1 MAEYYEESRNEGPNI
16 LGMAGLLGLGALAGA
31 GGYYALRNAR
41 GKGAA
46 AEALTRAARSE
57 RPRGVQMGDLSSRVT
72 GDFGYDPRITGN
84 TQLPTPRAS
93 RVTGERV
100 TGTPQ
105 RPVAPHAPE
114 QYSNV
119 PPSVPPTVPTS
130 TLVDRRVQAN
140 YAAIARELGDY
151 PGESWTPPLDP
162 SVSYGN
168 LTRERGETT
177 PSAETRARAY
187 ANAAAKSVSELP
199 RVTRPQSGISESML
213 ITDPNTGE
221 IYRRGGGGSYF
232 ASKAPAMEAGAL
244 LTDLPQVTTA
254 PATGERMVRRQ
265 GRMVPL
271 SSIKQKQPAIPA
283 STVELNALP
292 IDPTALKGRD
302 FHVALGQQ
310 GYSLTGNPYD
320 NEIMLMTDSGREL
333 YLKHPLSTH
342 PKESIRR
349 AAQQE
354 ELLGQQALAKT
365 GFTLQ
370 QVEEERF
377 AQYQKAFGGNPY
389 LQNQATEAVE
399 SGAAQQEGR
408 VWQQLSRN
416 EDLDKTQIAQ
426 LNAQADADYEAM
438 LGSNPSEWSGVEG
451 DVAINTVAKAL
462 PDGLPIDQ
470 AEGVGYDL
478 RTGERFKFGG
488 RPAPR
493 TGLAPGGSIE
503 LQAGPGAD
511 LSQTSAARFL
521 QQRRLKLLEDASAG
535 TAGRLEKKLSE
546 ALGPEAWR
554 EDPKA
559 TRRRNALKLGAA
571 GNERFFENINEGT
584 INVAGQELPVSALK
598 EGVYM
603 EDTAQNLVDK
613 VNSYKDWLGNIR
625 LQETQNQIGLANELD
640 NLLAQDARL
649 QADVAGMGEGRRSFR
664 TPQERDEYLAASRGR
679 EVAMDLQDEIDAR
692 VNETLRNYE
701 MSERRLAGAE
711 KATAR
716 NIQRAAVPQKLMG
729 GVEEGIVVRPVLT
742 APDNIAVEEGELSN
756 LERGRPV
763 GEYISQEQLE
773 IVPGG
778 LLSGG
783 RARSIPN
790 IGSDRGID
798 PETGDRIL
806 LPNVNEDTGETLVQK
821 LAGKRMGADVSVR
834 GRGGVAGLET
844 LGSIGIYGPELA
856 EYGTA
861 AMNKQGQYTK
871 QARRPPTVTDTSV
884 AVHKIRKYE
893 TTKEGK
899 IKPVFFT
906 YPSSYE
912 DPQAYKYSQ
921 PATQEGLQAIN
932 LSRAV
937 QSVYARNPPDIAE
950 VKVKAALN
958 ELARLTGK
966 QLPSSIPTEGPS
978 MLLTNRP
985 VPPVADVAPA
995 FEPTQLNFSSEI
1007 VPPIARTRMTEA
1019 DRYADQ
1025 LSNYMGRMQRGQA
1038 EATSSPVVIQPN
1050 LITMDEYQLPLALS
1064 AGTPTPQIQGPMR
1077 AAPQLRGFE
1086 APIQYVETY
1095 QPKLFNVPIEA
1106 PTIQNPVANLTLRER
1121 SAQNRL
1127 QRIREDVANRQQR
1140 RLAGGI

>member
-1 MAEYYEESRNEGPNI
+1 
-16 LGMAGLLGLGALAGA
+16 
-31 GGYYALRNAR
+31 
-41 GKGAA
+41 
-46 AEALTRAARSE
+46 
-57 RPRGVQMGDLSSRVT
+57 
-72 GDFGYDPRITGN
+72 
-84 TQLPTPRAS
+84 
-93 RVTGERV
+93 
-100 TGTPQ
+100 
-105 RPVAPHAPE
+105 
-114 QYSNV
+114 
-119 PPSVPPTVPTS
+119 
-130 TLVDRRVQAN
+130 
-140 YAAIARELGDY
+140 
-151 PGESWTPPLDP
+151 
-162 SVSYGN
+162 
-168 LTRERGETT
+168 
-177 PSAETRARAY
+177 
-187 ANAAAKSVSELP
+187 
-199 RVTRPQSGISESML
+199 
-213 ITDPNTGE
+213 
-221 IYRRGGGGSYF
+221 
-232 ASKAPAMEAGAL
+232 
-244 LTDLPQVTTA
+244 
-254 PATGERMVRRQ
+254 
-265 GRMVPL
+265 
-271 SSIKQKQPAIPA
+271 
-283 STVELNALP
+283 
-292 IDPTALKGRD
+292 
-302 FHVALGQQ
+302 
-310 GYSLTGNPYD
+310 
-320 NEIMLMTDSGREL
+320 
-333 YLKHPLSTH
+333 
-342 PKESIRR
+342 
-349 AAQQE
+349 
-354 ELLGQQALAKT
+354 
-365 GFTLQ
+365 
-370 QVEEERF
+370 
-377 AQYQKAFGGNPY
+377 
-389 LQNQATEAVE
+389 
-399 SGAAQQEGR
+399 
-408 VWQQLSRN
+408 
-416 EDLDKTQIAQ
+416 
-426 LNAQADADYEAM
+426 
-438 LGSNPSEWSGVEG
+438 
-451 DVAINTVAKAL
+451 
-462 PDGLPIDQ
+462 
-470 AEGVGYDL
+470 
-478 RTGERFKFGG
+478 
-488 RPAPR
+488 
-493 TGLAPGGSIE
+493 
-503 LQAGPGAD
+503 
-511 LSQTSAARFL
+511 
-521 QQRRLKLLEDASAG
+521 
-535 TAGRLEKKLSE
+535 
-546 ALGPEAWR
+546 
-554 EDPKA
+554 
-559 TRRRNALKLGAA
+559 
-571 GNERFFENINEGT
+571 
-584 INVAGQELPVSALK
+584 
-598 EGVYM
+598 
-603 EDTAQNLVDK
+603 
-613 VNSYKDWLGNIR
+613 
-625 LQETQNQIGLANELD
+625 
-640 NLLAQDARL
+640 
-649 QADVAGMGEGRRSFR
+649 
-664 TPQERDEYLAASRGR
+664 
-679 EVAMDLQDEIDAR
+679 
-692 VNETLRNYE
+692 
-701 MSERRLAGAE
+701 
-711 KATAR
+711 
-716 NIQRAAVPQKLMG
+716 
-729 GVEEGIVVRPVLT
+729 
-742 APDNIAVEEGELSN
+742 VEEGELSN

-763 GEYISQEQLE
+763 GQYISQEQLE

-798 PETGDRIL
+798 PETGDRIT

-884 AVHKIRKYE
+884 GVHKIRKYE

-1025 LSNYMGRMQRGQA
+1025 LANYMARMQRGQA

-1095 QPKLFNVPIEA
+1095 QPNLFNAPIEV

>member
-57 RPRGVQMGDLSSRVT
+57 RPRGIQMGDLSSRVT

-84 TQLPTPRAS
+84 TQLPNRRPT
-93 RVTGERV
+93 RVTGDAGANV
-100 TGTPQ
+100 NP

-119 PPSVPPTVPTS
+119 APSIPPTTPTS
-130 TLVDRRVQAN
+130 
-140 YAAIARELGDY
+140 ELR
-151 PGESWTPPLDP
+151 SQ
-162 SVSYGN
+162 V
-168 LTRERGETT
+168 
-177 PSAETRARAY
+177 Y
-187 ANAAAKSVSELP
+187 ANVAAKPESELP
-199 RVTRPQSGISESML
+199 RVYKPQGGTTEEML

-232 ASKAPAMEAGAL
+232 ASKAAELAGNVV
-244 LTDLPQVTTA
+244 TDLPEAVA
-254 PATGERMVRRQ
+254 PASRERMVRRQ

-333 YLKHPLSTH
+333 YLKHPLSSH

-893 TTKEGK
+893 TTEEGK

-921 PATQEGLQAIN
+921 PVTQEAIKSID

-937 QSVYARNPPDIAE
+937 QGIYAGDPRDLAE
-950 VKVKAALN
+950 AKVKVGLRGMAQ
-958 ELARLTGK
+958 LAGK
-966 QLPSSIPTEGPS
+966 QLPPSVTSSRFAATGPS
-978 MLLTNRP
+978 TPLTRISYKGGTVIDEETGQRVVVPPQYVSNRP
-985 VPPVADVAPA
+985 VAPTEEA
-995 FEPTQLNFSSEI
+995 VVGSLEPTQLSFRSDV
-1007 VPPIARTRMTEA
+1007 VPPIARTRVSEA
-1019 DRYADQ
+1019 DAYANQ
-1025 LSNYMGRMQRGQA
+1025 LANYMGRMQRGQA

-1095 QPKLFNVPIEA
+1095 QPNLFNAPIEV